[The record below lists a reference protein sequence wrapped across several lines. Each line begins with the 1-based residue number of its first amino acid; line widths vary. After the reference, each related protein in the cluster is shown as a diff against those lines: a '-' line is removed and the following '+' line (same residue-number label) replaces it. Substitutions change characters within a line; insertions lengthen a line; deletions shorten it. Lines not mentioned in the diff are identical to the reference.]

1 MLRGRYLHVRAD
13 DHADYWFMLG
23 SGISEI
29 RKDGVGETLIFA
41 FVGDCITRSGQWP
54 GLCSGKTQAFPRSP
68 PLPHICRRERS

>member
-1 MLRGRYLHVRAD
+1 MLRGRYLHVRTD

-41 FVGDCITRSGQWP
+41 FVDDCITRSGQWP
-54 GLCSGKTQAFPRSP
+54 GLCSGKTQAFSQVTPIATYMP
-68 PLPHICRRERS
+68 